1 MDYYIHK
8 ASGFTVNQLSEHGI
22 NHLIKVASNSV
33 FDGKLVERLVVSPV
47 RFKPYKAWVDWSTK
61 LVTILSQ
68 KYKIDK

>member
-47 RFKPYKAWVDWSTK
+47 RFKPYKA
-61 LVTILSQ
+61 
-68 KYKIDK
+68 